1 MRITGIDS
9 KESDLERGEIALI
22 TEPALTADV
31 FQFALK
37 RFWVAQGSDD
47 FAFKSDGL
55 LRVMRTTLPA
65 IKVEEYESALT
76 NAETAIA
83 NQKAATEGA
92 RKDFLKGLKDDSGL
106 PLQ

>member
-9 KESDLERGEIALI
+9 KESDLERGEIALK
-22 TEPALTADV
+22 TEPALTVDV
-31 FQFALK
+31 FQFAL
-37 RFWVAQGSDD
+37 RNFWAVQGSDN

-65 IKVEEYESALT
+65 IRVQEYESALT
-76 NAETAIA
+76 NAETALA
-83 NQKAATEGA
+83 NQKTAIEGA
-92 RKDFLKGLKDDSGL
+92 RKDFLKGLSDDSGL